1 MHAIAPEAYN
11 SYPFFGERG
20 MLHRQLATASV
31 RTAGA
36 CKLLYIYRHNFGRFL
51 HLVPDFASR
60 VKFVAE
66 TRVKLNALRDQQV
79 EAAGERSRAL
89 EQGYEAA
96 VVTELL
102 NQPSMR
108 RCCGVV
114 TRIRTGPTLAAG
126 SPWRARPG
134 SLRHRSPRCLG
145 PATLWAAR
153 RGGRPS
159 PRPRWRLPGKVL
171 FSHPSRRTVR
181 AAEKELQL
189 EHAHRFNV
197 AVGDTSAK
205 HAYLKKSTTN
215 L

>member
-114 TRIRTGPTLAAG
+114 TRIRTVPTLAAG
-126 SPWRARPG
+126 NPWRVAASEPA
-134 SLRHRSPRCLG
+134 LLG
-145 PATLWAAR
+145 PCHAL
-153 RGGRPS
+153 GRP
-159 PRPRWRLPGKVL
+159 
-171 FSHPSRRTVR
+171 
-181 AAEKELQL
+181 
-189 EHAHRFNV
+189 
-197 AVGDTSAK
+197 
-205 HAYLKKSTTN
+205 
-215 L
+215 

>member
-126 SPWRARPG
+126 SPWRVAASEPALLGQCHALGRRDG
-134 SLRHRSPRCLG
+134 TPR
-145 PATLWAAR
+145 
-153 RGGRPS
+153 
-159 PRPRWRLPGKVL
+159 RPRWRLPRKVL
-171 FSHPSRRTVR
+171 SPIHPGALFEPRRRSCNSSMRT
-181 AAEKELQL
+181 ASTWPL
-189 EHAHRFNV
+189 EIQAP
-197 AVGDTSAK
+197 
-205 HAYLKKSTTN
+205 STPT
-215 L
+215 

>member
-114 TRIRTGPTLAAG
+114 TRIRTVPTLAAG
-126 SPWRARPG
+126 SPWRVRPG
-134 SLRHRSPRCLG
+134 SLRHR
-145 PATLWAAR
+145 
-153 RGGRPS
+153 S

-171 FSHPSRRTVR
+171 SPIHPGAPFEPRRRSCNSSMRT
-181 AAEKELQL
+181 ASTWPL
-189 EHAHRFNV
+189 EIQAP
-197 AVGDTSAK
+197 
-205 HAYLKKSTTN
+205 STPT
-215 L
+215 

>member
-114 TRIRTGPTLAAG
+114 TLCPRSQQAARGASDQARCGIGARAAWALPRSGPPVEAER
-126 SPWRARPG
+126 RARGHVGACPERFFSPIHPG
-134 SLRHRSPRCLG
+134 APFEPRRRSCNSSMRTASTWPLEIQ
-145 PATLWAAR
+145 AA
-153 RGGRPS
+153 S
-159 PRPRWRLPGKVL
+159 T
-171 FSHPSRRTVR
+171 RT
-181 AAEKELQL
+181 
-189 EHAHRFNV
+189 
-197 AVGDTSAK
+197 
-205 HAYLKKSTTN
+205 
-215 L
+215 